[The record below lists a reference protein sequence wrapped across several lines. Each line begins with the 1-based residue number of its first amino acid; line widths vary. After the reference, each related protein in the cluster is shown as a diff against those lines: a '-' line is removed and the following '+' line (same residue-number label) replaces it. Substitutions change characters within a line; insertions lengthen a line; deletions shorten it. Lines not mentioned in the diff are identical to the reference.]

1 MKRRS
6 FVAAA
11 VACAALMSMPGIS
24 FAQDYPARP
33 ISLLVP
39 WSAGGGSD
47 AVARI
52 LASGLERELGTP
64 VNVVNRTGG
73 NGVVGHQSIA
83 MARPDG
89 YTIGLITAE
98 INMMHRQ
105 GLTDLTYDA
114 YRPLALVNTDP
125 ASIHVS
131 DDSEFESASDIIEAI
146 KAGETV
152 RFSGSGQGSIW
163 HLAMVG
169 MLVRAGVD
177 PADAIWVPSQGAA
190 PAMQELAA
198 GGVEVV
204 VSSVPEAEAMVAAGE
219 AETITLMADERD
231 PNYPDLETLEEQVGV
246 DWTVASSWRG
256 IVAPAGIPDDVA
268 TTLEAALKSVYESA
282 DYQDFMES
290 RKFGLIWED
299 AAGLDAWLSEK
310 ETQFGEVMS
319 AAGMTAE

>member
-6 FVAAA
+6 FIAAA
-11 VACAALMSMPGIS
+11 VACAALMSMPGVAV
-24 FAQDYPARP
+24 AQDYPARP
-33 ISLLVP
+33 ISLIVP

-105 GLTDLTYDA
+105 GLTDLTYEA

-125 ASIHVS
+125 AGIHVGE
-131 DDSEFESASDIIEAI
+131 DSEFESASDLIEAI
-146 KAGETV
+146 KGGDRV
-152 RFSGSGQGSIW
+152 SFSGSGQGSIW
-163 HLAMVG
+163 HLAMAG

-177 PADAIWVPSQGAA
+177 PADVIWVPSQGAA

-198 GGVEVV
+198 GGIDVV
-204 VSSVPEAEAMVAAGE
+204 ISSVPEAETMVAAGK
-219 AETITLMADERD
+219 AKTITLMADERD
-231 PNYPDLETLEEQVGV
+231 PNYPDLETLEEQAGV

-256 IVAPAGIPDDVA
+256 IVAPAGVSDEIA
-268 TTLEAALKSVYESA
+268 ATLESALKSVYESA
-282 DYQDFMES
+282 DYQDFMQA

-319 AAGMTAE
+319 AAGMTSE

>member
-1 MKRRS
+1 MKRRC
-6 FVAAA
+6 FMAAA
-11 VACAALMSMPGIS
+11 VACAALISMPGVAV
-24 FAQDYPARP
+24 AQDYPARP
-33 ISLLVP
+33 ISLIVP

-105 GLTDLTYDA
+105 GLTDLTYEA

-125 ASIHVS
+125 ASIHVGE
-131 DDSEFESASDIIEAI
+131 DSEFESASDIIEAI
-146 KAGETV
+146 KGGETV
-152 RFSGSGQGSIW
+152 RFSGSGQGSVW
-163 HLAMVG
+163 HLAMAG

-177 PADAIWVPSQGAA
+177 PADVIWVPSQGAA

-198 GGVEVV
+198 GGIDVV
-204 VSSVPEAEAMVAAGE
+204 ISSVPEAETMVAAGK
-219 AETITLMADERD
+219 AQTITLMADERD
-231 PNYPDLETLEEQVGV
+231 PNYPDLETLAEQADV
-246 DWTVASSWRG
+246 DWSVASSWRG
-256 IVAPAGIPDDVA
+256 IVAPAGVSDEIA
-268 TTLEAALKSVYESA
+268 ATLESALQSVYESA
-282 DYQDFMES
+282 DYQDFMQA

-319 AAGMTAE
+319 AAGMTSE

>member
-6 FVAAA
+6 FIAAA
-11 VACAALMSMPGIS
+11 VACAALMSMPGVAV
-24 FAQDYPARP
+24 AQDYPARP
-33 ISLLVP
+33 ISLIVP

-105 GLTDLTYDA
+105 GLTDLTYEA

-125 ASIHVS
+125 AGIHVGEG
-131 DDSEFESASDIIEAI
+131 SEFESANDIIEAV
-146 KAGETV
+146 KGGETV
-152 RFSGSGQGSIW
+152 RFSGSGQGSVW
-163 HLAMVG
+163 HLAMAG

-177 PADAIWVPSQGAA
+177 PADVIWVPSQGAA

-198 GGVEVV
+198 GGIDVV
-204 VSSVPEAEAMVAAGE
+204 ISSVPEAETMVAAGK
-219 AETITLMADERD
+219 AQTITLMADQRD
-231 PNYPDLETLEEQVGV
+231 PNYPDLETLQEQADV

-256 IVAPAGIPDDVA
+256 IVAPTGISDEIA
-268 TTLEAALKSVYESA
+268 ATLESALQSVYESA
-282 DYQDFMES
+282 DYQDFMQA

-319 AAGMTAE
+319 AAGMTSE

>member
-1 MKRRS
+1 MKRRR
-6 FVAAA
+6 FIAAA
-11 VACAALMSMPGIS
+11 VACAALMSMPGVAV
-24 FAQDYPARP
+24 AQDYPARP
-33 ISLLVP
+33 ISLIVP

-52 LASGLERELGTP
+52 LASGLEKELGMP

-105 GLTDLTYDA
+105 GLTDLTYEA

-125 ASIHVS
+125 ASIHVAE
-131 DDSEFESASDIIEAI
+131 DSEFESASDIIEAI
-146 KAGETV
+146 KEGDTV
-152 RFSGSGQGSIW
+152 RFSGSGQGGVW
-163 HLAMVG
+163 HLAMAG

-177 PADAIWVPSQGAA
+177 PADVIWVPSQGAA

-198 GGVEVV
+198 GGIDVV
-204 VSSVPEAEAMVAAGE
+204 ISSVPEAEAMVAAGK
-219 AETITLMADERD
+219 AETITLMAEERD
-231 PNYPDLETLEEQVGV
+231 PNYPDLETLQEQAGV

-256 IVAPAGIPDDVA
+256 IVAPANTPDDVSA
-268 TTLEAALKSVYESA
+268 TLEAALKSVYESA
-282 DYQDFMES
+282 DYQDFMQA

-299 AAGLDAWLSEK
+299 AAGLDAWLSNK
-310 ETQFGEVMS
+310 ETQFGEVMT
-319 AAGMTAE
+319 AAGMTSE

>member
-1 MKRRS
+1 MKRRG
-6 FVAAA
+6 FVVA
-11 VACAALMSMPGIS
+11 VMACAALISMPGI
-24 FAQDYPARP
+24 AVANDYPTRP
-33 ISLLVP
+33 ISLILP

-52 LASGLERELGTP
+52 VASGLEKELGTP
-64 VNVVNRTGG
+64 VNVINRTGG

-105 GLTDLTYDA
+105 GLTDLTYEA

-125 ASIHVS
+125 ASIHVAGDS
-131 DDSEFESASDIIEAI
+131 DFESANDIIEAI
-146 KAGETV
+146 KGGETV

-177 PADAIWVPSQGAA
+177 PAEAIWVPSQGAA

-198 GGVEVV
+198 GGVDAV
-204 VSSVPEAEAMVAAGE
+204 VSSVPEAGAMVAAGE
-219 AETITLMADERD
+219 AKTITLMAGERD
-231 PNYPDLETLEEQVGV
+231 ANYPDLETLEEQMGV

-256 IVAPAGIPDDVA
+256 IVAPAGTPDDVA
-268 TTLEAALKSVYESA
+268 AKLEAALKSVYESA

-290 RKFGLIWED
+290 RKFGLLWAD
-299 AAGLDAWLSEK
+299 AAGLDEWLGEK

-319 AAGMTAE
+319 AAGMISE